1 MADEEPEGMT
11 EEERK
16 AAEDKAKLFNQ
27 VMYEQR
33 IKILE
38 EENADLVKEKGMLED
53 NLRQQRSDE
62 ADIYYY
68 LHKKL
73 DDNYDV
79 IASLEKQILIE
90 QTERERAQKNYDEIS
105 KNISSANASE
115 IAALQDE
122 LKSTKEDLFTLSE
135 FRQKKADLEK
145 QFRDLRETM
154 EKEQEEHKQIT
165 ADLDRRNVQEKER
178 LKNEMLRKIQ
188 ETKQN
193 LLSMTEDQLHTTTK
207 RTIMENEQMI
217 TELQYQSKETEK
229 MLHKNEKLETEKQSL
244 RRELELSKETEQELA
259 KRTQFYQKLIKK
271 LHEKLKAREENEK
284 MRVGDEKEET
294 KRLESVTE
302 ANQEV
307 IGALQD
313 KTEQLEATLE
323 AVCTELEKTRTD
335 SDLMQE
341 ERDRMLTLQDE
352 TVRFLLTSMQDAT
365 EEMGNQRSPTPALD
379 NMSVE
384 QRQQVLR
391 HLLNKLYE
399 FQTSLKGRQAGGSLP
414 PIKPQGAKA
423 VGANLEM
430 GVSPLDAI
438 ASADIG
444 SNSSGQFSM
453 QMGGGGEKVEARPWG
468 RRAQGIGLTQG
479 NSPGTFLQKGGGRA
493 AAVKAAQT
501 RGGGSMRFK

>member
-11 EEERK
+11 DEEKK

-38 EENADLVKEKGMLED
+38 EENAELIKDKAKLEE
-53 NLRQQRSDE
+53 NLRQQRADE

-90 QTERERAQKNYDEIS
+90 QTERERAQKNYDEAT
-105 KNISSANASE
+105 KNVEASNKTE
-115 IAALQDE
+115 IERLQEE

-229 MLHKNEKLETEKQSL
+229 MLHKNEKLETEKHSL

-284 MRVGDEKEET
+284 DRVADEKEET
-294 KRLESVTE
+294 QRLELVTE

-323 AVCTELEKTRTD
+323 AVCTELEKTRKE
-335 SDLMQE
+335 SEVMQE

-365 EEMGNQRSPTPALD
+365 EELGNQRAPTPALD
-379 NMSVE
+379 SMSVE

-399 FQTSLKGRQAGGSLP
+399 FQTSLKGRTAGGSLP
-414 PIKPQGAKA
+414 PINAPVGKM
-423 VGANLEM
+423 GANLDS
-430 GVSPLDAI
+430 GVGPMSALDAI

-444 SNSSGQFSM
+444 SNSSGQFAM
-453 QMGGGGEKVEARPWG
+453 QMGGEKVEARPWG

-479 NSPGTFLQKGGGRA
+479 NAPGTFLQKGGGRA
-493 AAVKAAQT
+493 AAISASKA
-501 RGGGSMRFK
+501 RGGSLRFK